1 MLLKGRNCNAFMNK
15 TLEEWVGNMLEEKK
29 TIINCSVGTIATSD
43 VIDTNSEITLIRRLV
58 AGATIDLEELILISE
73 ELYYTVAKNDF
84 IVKYL
89 VELKEKDEYTFHHSI
104 NTAIYSMLIGKWL
117 HLSRTDINNLILSG
131 LLHDIGKMKISNE
144 ILNKPGKYTE
154 DEYRIMKLHP
164 IYGHEMLETVNN
176 LDQDVRLA
184 VLLHHER
191 SDGSG
196 YPYHFTQEKLNLSSK
211 IVAFADVYDAMI
223 SDRVYRKKMTPFEA
237 FAILLKSLSHQFDSK
252 IVNTFIKKYPAYL
265 IGATVCLS
273 NGERGV
279 IVHIPESDIASPIVM
294 IGKKS
299 IDFTICRTLKI
310 INIE

>member
-1 MLLKGRNCNAFMNK
+1 M
-15 TLEEWVGNMLEEKK
+15 WVGNMLEEKK
-29 TIINCSVGTIATSD
+29 TIINCSVGNIAASD
-43 VIDTNSEITLIRRLV
+43 VIDTNGEITLIRSLAAGRLL
-58 AGATIDLEELILISE
+58 DLEELILISE
-73 ELYYTVAKNDF
+73 ELYYNVNKNDI

-89 VELKEKDEYTFHHSI
+89 AELKEKDGYTFHHSI

-131 LLHDIGKMKISNE
+131 LLHDIGKMKIPNE

-196 YPYHFTQEKLNLSSK
+196 YPYHFTQEKLNLYSK

-237 FAILLKSLSHQFDSK
+237 FKILLKSISHQFDSRIADTFLK
-252 IVNTFIKKYPAYL
+252 IYPTYL
-265 IGATVCLS
+265 IGMSVRLS
-273 NGERGV
+273 NGEKGV
-279 IVHIPESDIASPIVM
+279 IVDIPMSDITCPIVKA
-294 IGKKS
+294 GNKH
-299 IDFTICRTLKI
+299 IDFSKCRTVKI